1 MTGSGQARGDSS
13 SKGTERHLALFDFD
27 GTITSRDSLFD
38 FIRST
43 FGMARLI
50 VGLSKLAPRLILA
63 LAGVRPRWQ
72 GKEAV
77 LAYFFGG
84 WETSEFASVA
94 ERYARERIPRLIR
107 KDAAR
112 CIEWHRREGHRL
124 VVVSA
129 SPEAWIRPWCEAQ
142 GMEAIA
148 TRLEEREGRLTGRIA
163 GRNCQGEEKVRRVR
177 EIIDLDSYT
186 RIYAY
191 GNSRGD
197 MPMLSL
203 AHERYLNWK
212 RII

>member
-1 MTGSGQARGDSS
+1 MTGSGQARGASS
-13 SKGTERHLALFDFD
+13 SKSTERHLALFDFD

-38 FIRST
+38 FILST
-43 FGMARLI
+43 FGTTQLI
-50 VGLSKLAPRLILA
+50 VGLAMRAPHLVLA

-77 LAYFFGG
+77 LVYFFGG
-84 WETSEFASVA
+84 WETSEFASIA
-94 ERYARERIPRLIR
+94 ERYARERIPQLVYEE
-107 KDAAR
+107 AAR
-112 CIEWHRREGHRL
+112 RIEWHRREGHRM

-129 SPEAWIRPWCEAQ
+129 SPEAWIRPWCETQ

-163 GRNCQGEEKVRRVR
+163 GRNCQGEEKVRRVK
-177 EIIDLDSYT
+177 EIIDLDLYA

-212 RII
+212 RI